1 MRRVNL
7 IAAEAMPFD
16 RGIVTLGTEVV
27 YDSGKYRD
35 LLERVLAHLDYDR
48 LQGELAERRSRGEN
62 VGLGLAYFVEKSGL
76 GPQDLVRMTVDRR
89 GAIEIVTGVASV
101 GQGVETVLAQ
111 ICAETTG
118 IPIER
123 ISVVHGQTD
132 RIEIGFGA
140 FASRVTVMAGS
151 AVKIASEALRDRA
164 MELAAKLLQ
173 TRPDAL
179 RLANGMIEAVSG
191 GASLSL
197 GDIAEHLEDTG
208 GLTSES
214 TLPRCGSTQR
224 LAASSSSAI
233 WSATMSGARSIR
245 C

>member
-1 MRRVNL
+1 
-7 IAAEAMPFD
+7 
-16 RGIVTLGTEVV
+16 
-27 YDSGKYRD
+27 
-35 LLERVLAHLDYDR
+35 
-48 LQGELAERRSRGEN
+48 
-62 VGLGLAYFVEKSGL
+62 
-76 GPQDLVRMTVDRR
+76 MTVDRR

-111 ICAETTG
+111 ICAETIG

-123 ISVVHGQTD
+123 ISVIHGQTD

-164 MELAAKLLQ
+164 LEIAAKLLQ
-173 TRPDAL
+173 TTPDTL

-208 GLTSES
+208 GLTSE
-214 TLPRCGSTQR
+214 
-224 LAASSSSAI
+224 
-233 WSATMSGARSIR
+233 
-245 C
+245 

>member
-1 MRRVNL
+1 
-7 IAAEAMPFD
+7 
-16 RGIVTLGTEVV
+16 
-27 YDSGKYRD
+27 
-35 LLERVLAHLDYDR
+35 
-48 LQGELAERRSRGEN
+48 
-62 VGLGLAYFVEKSGL
+62 
-76 GPQDLVRMTVDRR
+76 MTVDRR

-111 ICAETTG
+111 ICAETIG

-123 ISVVHGQTD
+123 ISVIHGQTD

-179 RLANGMIEAVSG
+179 RVANGMIEAVEG
-191 GASLSL
+191 
-197 GDIAEHLEDTG
+197 G
-208 GLTSES
+208 GLLS
-214 TLPRCGSTQR
+214 RWR
-224 LAASSSSAI
+224 LASAPGI
-233 WSATMSGARSIR
+233 TRRAGPGGPV
-245 C
+245 